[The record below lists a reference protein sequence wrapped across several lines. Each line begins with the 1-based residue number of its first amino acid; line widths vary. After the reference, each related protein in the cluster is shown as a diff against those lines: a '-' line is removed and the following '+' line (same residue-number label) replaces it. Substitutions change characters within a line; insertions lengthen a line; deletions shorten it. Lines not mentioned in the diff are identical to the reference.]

1 MAWDYTEKKIKE
13 ALHLHRNNMTR
24 TRQQVIAWAME
35 DPKLLRELMK
45 PHMTGITAH
54 AVNRVMNGKT
64 KPEPVPQ
71 AAQASDKSSDKAKEG
86 KDTFGLDIL
95 KTIAGGNTTQFGQ
108 ETYGNPPSRRGGVS
122 QRHLDAIQQMINKG
136 HKD

>member
-13 ALHLHRNNMTR
+13 ALHLHRNNVTR

-35 DPKLLRELMK
+35 DPKLLRELVK

-54 AVNRVMNGKT
+54 AVNRVISGKT
-64 KPEPVPQ
+64 KPETVPQ
-71 AAQASDKSSDKAKEG
+71 APASEKEG
-86 KDTFGLDIL
+86 TFGLDIL

-108 ETYGNPPSRRGGVS
+108 EAYSNPPRRGGVS
-122 QRHLDAIQQMINKG
+122 QRHLDAIQQMIDKG
-136 HKD
+136 QKD